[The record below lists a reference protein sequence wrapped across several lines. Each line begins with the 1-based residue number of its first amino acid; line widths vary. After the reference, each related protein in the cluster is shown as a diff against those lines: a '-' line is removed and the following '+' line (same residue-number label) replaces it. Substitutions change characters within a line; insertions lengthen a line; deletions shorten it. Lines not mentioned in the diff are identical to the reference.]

1 MCDEVTTLICE
12 ATEHHK
18 LIDLDNVSYFNYVD
32 ESDANMRGIDVD
44 SCKQAFM
51 KNCTCKAG
59 MYKYLN
65 NMTWRLFPTY
75 SDIFTSKGQHL
86 LAHLYFSKCNYP
98 LLKNRMHTPGSITR
112 M

>member
-51 KNCTCKAG
+51 KNCTCKAA

-65 NMTWRLFPTY
+65 NMTYGDCFLPTQ
-75 SDIFTSKGQHL
+75 IFSLQKGST
-86 LAHLYFSKCNYP
+86 Y
-98 LLKNRMHTPGSITR
+98 
-112 M
+112 